1 MLEFTSAGAKPVTLA
16 NGEQRSF
23 LLDGDE
29 ISFTGRCSRQGY
41 ATIGFGSCS
50 GRIDPAVAIEPKKAA
65 AA

>member
-29 ISFTGRCSRQGY
+29 ITFTGRCSRQGY

-50 GRIDPAVAIEPKKAA
+50 GRIDAALGIGRGKAA
-65 AA
+65 A